1 VIGRP
6 PGPRSRELPVAHSN
20 HSSGLPF
27 SLLLLGFGASLLIE
41 CGDSEFDDLTQS
53 ISPADS
59 DRHGASLPRRWTLH
73 GLNNGFIFGATR
85 HGVRLLPRQIS
96 YAIGYA
102 GTWLAWHSMR
112 GTRQAIA
119 ANLAAVFPGESE
131 QTLEARA
138 LYTLRSYARDTID
151 FLRALSAAPV
161 TTEELFDFKPEY
173 RTVFTDLG
181 ARGRGIILVTGHY
194 GNWEVGSLL
203 IRRML
208 DMRLTIVAMAEASPH
223 VNRIRRELRDS
234 LGADTLEV
242 RQSLETALQIRRRL
256 ADNHIVA
263 MLIDRH
269 YGRDRVGVRLF
280 GRRAW
285 FLRTPLLMAH
295 ATGAPILPCFVERL
309 SPGRFAPVP
318 DAPIFVAAD
327 RPRDEAIQAAAQ
339 QVADALATRIR
350 QRPELWYHFYRYWDA
365 QSDAY
370 DGLTG
375 W

>member
-1 VIGRP
+1 VTQLIA
-6 PGPRSRELPVAHSN
+6 PV
-20 HSSGLPF
+20 
-27 SLLLLGFGASLLIE
+27 
-41 CGDSEFDDLTQS
+41 
-53 ISPADS
+53 DS
-59 DRHGASLPRRWTLH
+59 DRHGAQLPRRWTLH
-73 GLNNGFIFGATR
+73 GLNNGLIFGATY
-85 HGVRLLPRQIS
+85 HGVRMFPRQLS
-96 YAIGYA
+96 YALGHT
-102 GTWLAWHSMR
+102 GTWLAWHGMKD
-112 GTRQAIA
+112 TRKAIA
-119 ANLAAVFPGESE
+119 ANLAAVFPDESE
-131 QTLEARA
+131 QALEARA
-138 LYTLRSYARDTID
+138 LHTLRSYARDTID
-151 FLRALSAAPV
+151 FLRALSAAAP
-161 TTEELFDFKPEY
+161 TTEDLFDFKAEY
-173 RTVFTDLG
+173 RKVFTDLG

-203 IRRML
+203 IRRTL
-208 DMRLTIVAMAEASPH
+208 DMPLTIVAMAEASPH

-269 YGRDRVGVRLF
+269 YGRDRVEVTLF

-295 ATGAPILPCFVERL
+295 ATGAPVLPCFVERL
-309 SPGRFAPVP
+309 GHGRFAPVP
-318 DAPIFVAAD
+318 GTPIFVATD
-327 RPRDEAIQAAAQ
+327 RPRDEAIQIAAQ

-365 QSDAY
+365 QRDAY

-375 W
+375 